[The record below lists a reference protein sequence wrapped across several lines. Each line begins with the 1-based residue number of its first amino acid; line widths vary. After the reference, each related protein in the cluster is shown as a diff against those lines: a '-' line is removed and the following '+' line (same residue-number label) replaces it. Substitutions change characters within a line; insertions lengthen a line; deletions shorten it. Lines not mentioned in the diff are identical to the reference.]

1 MRTKGLD
8 ADDRTGDAEQGHHAP
23 RCFDRPRT
31 LEVDVGVE
39 RGVELERFV
48 SVFHC
53 TDRRACQNPR
63 VAQSTLVVALT
74 RSRMTQL
81 KASLERGA
89 FDFRSVPHALF
100 SVKGEGV
107 VATAYASGK
116 LVVQGDH
123 PAEFLTRY
131 VELDGTEGPVAA
143 AVSESAKSAE
153 TFVTMVGSDES
164 GKGDYFGPL
173 VVCAVR
179 LEPEESRKILGGPIR
194 DSKQMTDEAC
204 LRLGAALRGS
214 VPHAIAQLMPPEY
227 NLAHARYKNLNPLLA
242 DLHAKAIR
250 EIARPGMR
258 VLVDQFANA
267 RVMEKALAGANVD
280 LIQHPRAE
288 SVPAVA
294 AASVIA
300 REMFLT
306 GLREL
311 SEACA
316 VDLSKGAGAPV
327 DQAARKFVALHGFD
341 KLGSV
346 AKLHFKNTQK
356 IPRGNAR

>member
-1 MRTKGLD
+1 M
-8 ADDRTGDAEQGHHAP
+8 
-23 RCFDRPRT
+23 
-31 LEVDVGVE
+31 
-39 RGVELERFV
+39 
-48 SVFHC
+48 
-53 TDRRACQNPR
+53 
-63 VAQSTLVVALT
+63 AQSTLVVELS
-74 RSRMTQL
+74 RSRMSQL

-123 PAEFLTRY
+123 PNEFLSRY
-131 VELDGTEGPVAA
+131 LEQGELPFASPAKPERAAKDDGAFVA
-143 AVSESAKSAE
+143 
-153 TFVTMVGSDES
+153 MVGSDES

-179 LEPEESRKILGGPIR
+179 LEPDESRAMQGGPVR

-204 LRLGAALRGS
+204 SRIGAALRAKF
-214 VPHAIAQLMPPEY
+214 PHAVARFDPSEY
-227 NLAHARYKNLNPLLA
+227 NAAHARYKNLNPLLA

-250 EIARPGMR
+250 EIAKPGMR

-267 RVMEKALAGANVD
+267 TVMQKALAGTDVE
-280 LIQHPRAE
+280 LVQHPRAE

-300 REMFLT
+300 REQFLA
-306 GLREL
+306 GLHAL
-311 SEACA
+311 SERCA
-316 VDLSKGAGAPV
+316 VDLPKGAGWQV
-327 DQAARKFVALHGFD
+327 DQAARRFIELHGVEE
-341 KLGSV
+341 LGEV

-356 IPRGNAR
+356 IPKGGAR